1 MFVVSCSMLGFVNRQ
16 FLRSTYDL
24 MNRYGKQDSWVV
36 VTGGSDGIGLE
47 ICEQMAAKGFNVCI
61 VSRNQEK
68 INEKLKLLIERF
80 PKIKTRAVVFDFST
94 KTTIEQY
101 KTEIA
106 DKDRHRHCHAIFKCG
121 LRSSWTICYD
131 FTNGCVALSICKCL
145 VANLLMQSFDR
156 SNFEQKSFVS
166 NCCDII
172 RFRMPTYRWICGIQL
187 HKNICIIF
195 SAKFELRVSRQ
206 N

>member
-106 DKDRHRHCHAIFKCG
+106 DK
-121 LRSSWTICYD
+121 LT
-131 FTNGCVALSICKCL
+131 
-145 VANLLMQSFDR
+145 
-156 SNFEQKSFVS
+156 
-166 NCCDII
+166 DIDI
-172 RFRMPTYRWICGIQL
+172 AMLFLNAGYAQAGPFAMISRMD
-187 HKNICIIF
+187 
-195 SAKFELRVSRQ
+195 V
-206 N
+206 